1 MDALAAAVAAVEG
14 TPMQQEVLPP
24 IQGRVL
30 HVDGDYLAYWTG
42 VIEDAGTA
50 KMVAINK
57 IEKMQQL
64 SRAERSVVHLTDDA
78 SSKGDRRIIAEA
90 RPYQAQRSGK
100 GKPINWAFMRQVLSS
115 LRFGPI
121 TSKVWGTREADD
133 GMAYCAYLGD
143 KPIAIAAKDKDM
155 RMLPGVHINWD
166 DFSLTEVPR
175 GAYDVIGADG
185 KQYGL
190 KWFWLQCLHGDTADH
205 IPGLP
210 KYINAKGTAVACG
223 EAAAAKLLAPATCS
237 HEAGQIVAQHYEM
250 YYGDGWQRK
259 LVEQMLLL
267 WLRTDRD
274 ASIFDLRQVLPLDN
288 DDELWYFD
296 TKIKEAYAQAQSLGS
311 SGVPCQDDGGA
322 SRAL

>member
-1 MDALAAAVAAVEG
+1 
-14 TPMQQEVLPP
+14 MQVDILPP
-24 IQGRVL
+24 IPGRVL

-50 KMVAINK
+50 RTVAINK
-57 IEKMQQL
+57 IEKMQAL
-64 SRAERSVVHLTDDA
+64 SRSERSVVHLTDEA
-78 SSKGDRRIIAEA
+78 SSKGDRYIIAETK
-90 RPYQAQRSGK
+90 PYQAQRSGK
-100 GKPINWAFMRQVLSS
+100 GKPINWAFMRGFLSS
-115 LRFGPI
+115 LRFGQI

-133 GMAYCAYLGD
+133 GMAYCAYMGE
-143 KPIAIAAKDKDM
+143 PIAIAAKDKDM

-223 EAAAAKLLAPATCS
+223 EAAASKLLATATCS
-237 HEAGQIVAQHYEM
+237 AEAGQIVATAYEM

-296 TKIKEAYAQAQSLGS
+296 TKIKEAYAQAQSLGG
-311 SGVPCQDDGGA
+311 SGVPCPDDGGA